1 MVKRI
6 KPGIM
11 CWFSYKGK
19 GKAVFTDAMNE
30 YRRSLGVIALIR
42 CGGGGGGGVGGQ
54 KKPGE

>member
-1 MVKRI
+1 
-6 KPGIM
+6 M

-42 CGGGGGGGVGGQ
+42 CGGGGGE
-54 KKPGE
+54 GEGAKTTMGIKNFKLWRC